1 LKLNL
6 RALQKHWNSL
16 GNQDP
21 LRAILAR
28 SEKKDVP
35 WDVQKFFETGVSE
48 IDEMLRYLESVH
60 APPGKKWALDFGC
73 GVGRLTQ
80 ALAKHF
86 EQVCG
91 VDISPAMIEHARS
104 YQAHGANCQYLLNET
119 SDLRCFPDGRFD
131 FIYSSITLQH
141 MPARFARRYI
151 VEFLRVLQ
159 PAGLL
164 LFQIPSH
171 RQGKLARIRTLA
183 HDVVDPLLHP
193 FVPRVVMRGIPREE
207 VIRLL
212 REAGV
217 EILDIAPDES
227 AGPTWQSFRYLVKRP
242 QPVPSP

>member
-1 LKLNL
+1 MNL

-16 GNQDP
+16 GRQDP

-35 WDVQKFFETGVSE
+35 WDVLKFFETGVSE
-48 IDEMLRYLESVH
+48 IDQMFRYMESVH
-60 APPGKKWALDFGC
+60 ATAGKKWALDFGC

-86 EQVCG
+86 DRVCG
-91 VDISPAMIEHARS
+91 VDISPAMIEHARR
-104 YQAHGANCQYLLNET
+104 YQGDGANCQYVLNET

-131 FIYSSITLQH
+131 FIYTSITLQH

-171 RQGKLARIRTLA
+171 RKGRLARLRTLA
-183 HDVVDPLLHP
+183 HNVVDPLAHP
-193 FVPRVVMRGIPREE
+193 FAPRVVMRGIPREE

-212 REAGV
+212 TESGG

-227 AGPTWQSFRYLVKRP
+227 AGPTWQSFRYLVQK
-242 QPVPSP
+242 SPPGFRSQT